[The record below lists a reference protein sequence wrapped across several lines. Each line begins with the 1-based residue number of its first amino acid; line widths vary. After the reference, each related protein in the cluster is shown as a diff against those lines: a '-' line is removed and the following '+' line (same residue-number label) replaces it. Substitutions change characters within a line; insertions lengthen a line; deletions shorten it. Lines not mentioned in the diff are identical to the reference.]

1 MTTRNQTFL
10 TLVVATTRSA
20 CAGAQSNKAVGM
32 ANPASTY
39 CIEQGGKME
48 MRKDETG
55 AEYAM
60 CYLPNGKV
68 IEEWD
73 FFRSKNAQ

>member
-1 MTTRNQTFL
+1 MTTRNQMFL
-10 TLVVATTRSA
+10 TLVAAAMLSA
-20 CAGAQSNKAVGM
+20 CAGAQPNKAVGM

-39 CIEQGGKME
+39 CIEQGGKLE

-60 CYLPNGKV
+60 CHLPNGKV